1 MKSTGNKKREKNYKK
16 TWKQMFTLSKDALL
30 HTEDVCCALCTGILK
45 MKSTGNKKRE
55 KKLSEAGNKCLLFQK
70 MHISTLRTPVAR
82 STVGTQ

>member
-1 MKSTGNKKREKNYKK
+1 
-16 TWKQMFTLSKDALL
+16 MFTLSKDALL

-45 MKSTGNKKRE
+45 MKSTGNKKHE

-70 MHISTLRTPVAR
+70 MHISTLRMPVAR

>member
-1 MKSTGNKKREKNYKK
+1 
-16 TWKQMFTLSKDALL
+16 MFTLSKDALL

-55 KKLSEAGNKCLLFQK
+55 KKIIRSWKQMFTLQK

>member
-1 MKSTGNKKREKNYKK
+1 
-16 TWKQMFTLSKDALL
+16 MFTLSKDALL

-45 MKSTGNKKRE
+45 ILLMKSTGNKKRE

>member
-1 MKSTGNKKREKNYKK
+1 
-16 TWKQMFTLSKDALL
+16 MFTLSKDALL

-55 KKLSEAGNKCLLFQK
+55 KKKLSEAGNKCLLFQK